1 MTRANISSSRAG
13 ASDAAVWS
21 HPDAQLLLLEWERRF
36 LTRRQP
42 YARQQE
48 DGSYRWVF
56 QRLDR
61 LTLLAHLQ
69 GKETLA
75 LSSTDE
81 LGQCRWVCVDADA
94 PNGLDQLRLLKEALE
109 NHGLR
114 SVLERS
120 RRGGHLWLFFTLPQP
135 AALATGVVRSVLD
148 LLYTSSQLPRVLEVY
163 PDNAEA
169 GQLGHA
175 VRMPLGIHRRTG
187 PRYPF
192 LGHTSAVID
201 LEDLPA
207 AMALALAQPAIR
219 PEQLRVVAAQI
230 SLSGQAGKTPPVA
243 SPAPSPS
250 APSSTTSA
258 VIRWVDAQVNSLD
271 LLEELS
277 PATDMRLAGQG
288 YLGWCPFHDDQA
300 PDANG
305 DPGTPSFYVVH
316 NNRYGWSWRCLSTN
330 CAHSDGPMRHGF
342 RLFQELLQLD
352 VVSAIGAALMRWPEA
367 GADKAQGR
375 KDEAD
380 ADDLAPDR

>member
-1 MTRANISSSRAG
+1 MWSR
-13 ASDAAVWS
+13 
-21 HPDAQLLLLEWERRF
+21 PEAQLLLLEWERRF

-61 LTLLAHLQ
+61 LALLAHLQ

-75 LSSTDE
+75 LSARDE

-94 PNGLDQLRLLKEALE
+94 PDGPAQLRLVQQALE
-109 NHGLR
+109 LHALP
-114 SVLERS
+114 SLLEQS
-120 RRGGHLWLFFTLPQP
+120 RRGGHLWLFFSLPQP
-135 AALATGVVRSVLD
+135 TSLPTNVVQGVLD
-148 LLYTSSQLPRVLEVY
+148 SLYGSRQLPSVLEVY
-163 PDNAEA
+163 PDHTE
-169 GQLGHA
+169 LGHA

-187 PRYPF
+187 QRYPF
-192 LGHTSAVID
+192 LDSSGTPVD

-207 AMALALAQPAIR
+207 AMAFALAQPAIR
-219 PEQLRVVAAQI
+219 PDQLRAVAAQ
-230 SLSGQAGKTPPVA
+230 LSMTDRAKSG
-243 SPAPSPS
+243 SPAISS
-250 APSSTTSA
+250 QVSVAAPSSTTSA
-258 VIRWVDAQVNSLD
+258 VIRWVDAQVNLLD
-271 LLEELS
+271 LLEELA

-305 DPGTPSFYVVH
+305 DPGTPSFYVVQ
-316 NNRYGWSWRCLSTN
+316 NRSYGWSWRCLSTN
-330 CAHSDGPMRHGF
+330 CAHSDGPMRHSF

-352 VVSAIGAALMRWPEA
+352 VVSTIGAAIVRWPEA
-367 GADKAQGR
+367 GVAESRTR

-380 ADDLAPDR
+380 AHDPSAD